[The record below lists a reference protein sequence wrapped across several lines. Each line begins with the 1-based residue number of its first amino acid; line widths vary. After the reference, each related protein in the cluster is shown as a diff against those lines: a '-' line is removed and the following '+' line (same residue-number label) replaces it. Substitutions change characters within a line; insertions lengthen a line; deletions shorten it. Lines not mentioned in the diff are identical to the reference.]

1 LANYPSL
8 GGYERPHAGLRC
20 IREDRRTKALYA
32 QRTVLKPQAAT
43 FSHLT
48 RRSEDLLA
56 LAEEARLDGSVALRV
71 HGTVDDETVEEF
83 ESTLDSAMGAEPGR
97 LVLDL
102 SDCRLDS
109 AGLAALVRVQRRFR
123 DRRSVTR
130 LVATD
135 VDLLRLLQIVGLM
148 SGFRVFASLDAALH
162 SYRLAGM
169 PATVGAAVGGGG
181 DE

>member
-1 LANYPSL
+1 M
-8 GGYERPHAGLRC
+8 
-20 IREDRRTKALYA
+20 
-32 QRTVLKPQAAT
+32 
-43 FSHLT
+43 
-48 RRSEDLLA
+48 LA
-56 LAEEARLDGSVALRV
+56 LAEDARRDGSVALTV

-83 ESTLDSAMGAEPGR
+83 ERSLDSAMGVEPAR

-123 DRRSVTR
+123 DRPSCTR

-135 VDLLRLLQIVGLM
+135 RDLLRLLQIVGLM
-148 SGFRVFASLDAALH
+148 PGFRVFASLDAALH
-162 SYRLAGM
+162 SSRAPDLLR
-169 PATVGAAVGGGG
+169 VGAG

>member
-1 LANYPSL
+1 LANDPSVGL
-8 GGYERPHAGLRC
+8 PQKASHAHATHRKPLAG
-20 IREDRRTKALYA
+20 
-32 QRTVLKPQAAT
+32 TVLG
-43 FSHLT
+43 FD
-48 RRSEDLLA
+48 EEVDELLA
-56 LAEEARLDGSVALRV
+56 LAEARYDGSVALMV

-83 ESTLDSAMGAEPGR
+83 ERSLDSAMAVEPDR

-123 DRRSVTR
+123 GRPSCTR

-135 VDLLRLLQIVGLM
+135 QDLLRLLQIVGLM

-162 SYRLAGM
+162 SYRTALLPHGTPTAE
-169 PATVGAAVGGGG
+169 PS
-181 DE
+181 